1 MAPNQYIMAADNSPA
16 LLPLLRANPEMARE
30 QDEHGYS
37 LIHAAASY
45 NHLDL
50 LRTLVTELNVPVDLR
65 DEDNETAL
73 FVVETVESAR
83 CLVEELG
90 LDPSLTGD
98 DGIMAAEKIAGEAEF
113 PAVAEYLMG
122 LQSVLAAANDVLVEG
137 DLPPPPEGMRVT
149 LGTIPVAPSAAT
161 VEDAEDGGEGSS
173 RNNNNNN
180 GGEGSS
186 DNNALEE
193 ALGGL
198 PDPELRR
205 RIEELATR
213 PDFHTEQGQAE
224 LKQLIQDA
232 LLGQD
237 LTEDRNVRP
246 RQS

>member
-50 LRTLVTELNVPVDLR
+50 LRALVNELKVPVDLR

-73 FVVETVESAR
+73 FVVETVDSAR

-90 LDPSLTGD
+90 LDPMLTGD
-98 DGIMAAEKIAGEAEF
+98 DGITAAEKIAGEADF

-149 LGTIPVAPSAAT
+149 MGTMPAAAT
-161 VEDAEDGGEGSS
+161 VEDAEDNGEGGSS
-173 RNNNNNN
+173 NNN
-180 GGEGSS
+180 
-186 DNNALEE
+186 DNALEE

-205 RIEELATR
+205 RIEELAAR

-237 LTEDRNVRP
+237 LSADRNVRP

>member
-1 MAPNQYIMAADNSPA
+1 MAPNPYIMAADNSPA
-16 LLPLLRANPEMARE
+16 LLPLLRANPAMARE
-30 QDEHGYS
+30 QDDHGYS

-50 LRTLVTELNVPVDLR
+50 LRALVQELKVPVDLR

-90 LDPSLTGD
+90 LDPALTGD
-98 DGIMAAEKIAGEAEF
+98 DGLTAAEKIAGEAEF
-113 PAVAEYLMG
+113 PEVAEYLAG
-122 LQSVLAAANDVLVEG
+122 LQSVLAAAEDVLVEG
-137 DLPPPPEGMRVT
+137 ALPPPPAGMRVT
-149 LGTIPVAPSAAT
+149 MGTMPAAAAAAT
-161 VEDAEDGGEGSS
+161 VEDAEDEGGSF
-173 RNNNNNN
+173 NHN

-186 DNNALEE
+186 TAAGAADEDAM
-193 ALGGL
+193 GGP

-205 RIEELATR
+205 RIEELAAR

-224 LKQLIQDA
+224 LRQLVEDA
-232 LLGQD
+232 ILGQD
-237 LTEDRNVRP
+237 LGEERNVRP

>member
-1 MAPNQYIMAADNSPA
+1 MAPNPYIMAADNSPA
-16 LLPLLRANPEMARE
+16 LLPLLRANPALASE

-50 LRTLVTELNVPVDLR
+50 LRALVTELKVPVDLR

-73 FVVETVESAR
+73 FVVETVDSAR

-98 DGIMAAEKIAGEAEF
+98 DGLTAAEKIAGEAEF
-113 PAVAEYLMG
+113 PQVAEYLMG

-137 DLPPPPEGMRVT
+137 ELPPPPEGMRVT
-149 LGTIPVAPSAAT
+149 MGTMPVTPAAAT
-161 VEDAEDGGEGSS
+161 VEDAEEEGG
-173 RNNNNNN
+173 NNN

-186 DNNALEE
+186 ASAFED

-205 RIEELATR
+205 RIEELAAR

-224 LKQLIQDA
+224 LRQLIQDA

>member
-16 LLPLLRANPEMARE
+16 LLPLLRANPALARE
-30 QDEHGYS
+30 QDDHGYS

-50 LRTLVTELNVPVDLR
+50 LRTLVQELKVPVDLR

-98 DGIMAAEKIAGEAEF
+98 DGLTAAEKISGEAEF
-113 PAVAEYLMG
+113 PQVAEYLMG
-122 LQSVLAAANDVLVEG
+122 LQSVLAAADDVLVEG
-137 DLPPPPEGMRVT
+137 ALPPPPEGMRVT
-149 LGTIPVAPSAAT
+149 MGTMPAAAT
-161 VEDAEDGGEGSS
+161 VEDAEDEGVANSNGGEGSS
-173 RNNNNNN
+173 R
-180 GGEGSS
+180 GAAAATTADE
-186 DNNALEE
+186 D
-193 ALGGL
+193 ALGGP

-205 RIEELATR
+205 RIEELAAR
-213 PDFHTEQGQAE
+213 SDFHTEQGQAE
-224 LKQLIQDA
+224 LRQLVEDA
-232 LLGQD
+232 ILGQG
-237 LTEDRNVRP
+237 LEEERNVRP